1 MPAVLGSHPLRRLGG
16 QDLEAYC
23 AAASRLVL
31 AGRLNHWYPDPFG
44 WADYLR
50 ALAPA
55 FRQGV
60 YDGVQLDL
68 TTGLPT
74 MKDFVTARADAS
86 IAEDFIAQQESRM
99 AAGRPSTPR
108 VAAKLD
114 YYRRLHAMRL
124 PPLTRLEVRLR
135 RVYKQRSAASFEV
148 VFDKIDPA
156 EMVFVRYTLL
166 LEQADQSYGSGFLER
181 SGDYSRQT
189 AAFREKME
197 KFTQDDSEIAFLLLG
212 KVPGVRLEEV
222 TRGRIGPL
230 WSPWAPGPDGWG
242 APAAGAEFVL
252 HLPLDRASVDLDA
265 DRDNDPFEDI
275 YRDFLSPYTRP
286 LVDEEALKLGY
297 RVHKDRK
304 FVSTPGALEP
314 LTSKLR
320 EARTQN
326 IIYTA

>member
-1 MPAVLGSHPLRRLGG
+1 LPAILGSHPLRRLDGH
-16 QDLEAYC
+16 DLETYC
-23 AAASRLVL
+23 AAASRLIL

-44 WADYLR
+44 CAGYLR
-50 ALAPA
+50 ALAPSM
-55 FRQGV
+55 RQGV

-74 MKDFVTARADAS
+74 LKDFVTVRVDAS
-86 IAEDFIAQQESRM
+86 IAEDFISQQESRR
-99 AAGRPSTPR
+99 AAGRASTPK

-114 YYRRLHAMRL
+114 YYRRLTSLRL

-135 RVYKQRSAASFEV
+135 RIQKQRGIASFEV

-166 LEQADQSYGSGFLER
+166 LEQEDRSWEGAFLER

-197 KFTQDDSEIAFLLLG
+197 KYTQDDSEIAFLLLG
-212 KVPGVRLEEV
+212 KVEGVRLEEV

-230 WSPWAPGPDGWG
+230 WSAWAPGPNGWG
-242 APAAGAEFVL
+242 APSTNGEFIL
-252 HLPLDRASVDLDA
+252 HLPLDRASVDLGE
-265 DRDNDPFEDI
+265 DRDNDPFENI

-286 LVDEEALKLGY
+286 LVAEEALKLGY

-304 FVSTPGALEP
+304 FACTPGALEP